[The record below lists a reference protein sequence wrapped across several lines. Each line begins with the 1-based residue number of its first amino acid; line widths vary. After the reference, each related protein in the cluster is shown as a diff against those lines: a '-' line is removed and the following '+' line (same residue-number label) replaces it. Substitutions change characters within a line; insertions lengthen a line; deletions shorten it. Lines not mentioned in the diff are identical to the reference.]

1 MEDQNSMLRKKI
13 MVNEKQKSTA
23 ENNIAE
29 IELFLKEE
37 EREREVERQHKQK
50 YVILCEDYRLEAQN
64 LDREAENMIKDQT
77 LRAKKV
83 MVKEMNN

>member
-1 MEDQNSMLRKKI
+1 

-37 EREREVERQHKQK
+37 EREREIERQQKQK
-50 YVILCEDYRLEAQN
+50 YVILCEEYRPEAQT
-64 LDREAENMIKDQT
+64 LDREA
-77 LRAKKV
+77 
-83 MVKEMNN
+83 